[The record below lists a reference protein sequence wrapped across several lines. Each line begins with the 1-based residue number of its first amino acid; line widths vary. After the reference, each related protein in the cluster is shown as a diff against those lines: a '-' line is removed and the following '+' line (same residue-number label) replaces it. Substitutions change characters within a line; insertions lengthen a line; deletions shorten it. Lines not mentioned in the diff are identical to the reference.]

1 MNYKDNDICKCG
13 HPFSKHDYE
22 YGKFGK
28 KLCSAIDCLC
38 REFVL
43 APPIPKFVPK
53 DCLLTQTQKES
64 IENCLRAF
72 AMQVLAHKWVIQ
84 DKDVEQ
90 CKDMIVKVIE
100 NG

>member
-1 MNYKDNDICKCG
+1 MTNYKDELCKCG
-13 HPFSKHDYE
+13 HSLDEHE
-22 YGKFGK
+22 NATRHH
-28 KLCSAIDCLC
+28 CCTHEDCTC
-38 REFVL
+38 DGFVL
-43 APPIPKFVPK
+43 APPIPKFISK

-90 CKDMIVKVIE
+90 CRNMIVKVIE
-100 NG
+100 DK